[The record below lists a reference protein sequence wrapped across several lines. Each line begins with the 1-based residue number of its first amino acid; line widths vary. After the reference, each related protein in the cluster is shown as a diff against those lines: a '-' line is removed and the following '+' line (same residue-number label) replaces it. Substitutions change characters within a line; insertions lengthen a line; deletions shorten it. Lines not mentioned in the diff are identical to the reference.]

1 MAAKDSSKEWM
12 HWHAKKM
19 MMIGVGLFIAGL
31 LRYMGYDWSVV
42 LMVLGALAFIKGLM
56 KMKM

>member
-1 MAAKDSSKEWM
+1 MAKKDNEWM
-12 HWHAKKM
+12 RWHAKKT
-19 MMIGVGLFIAGL
+19 MMIGVALLIAGL